1 MIGVILQIVST
12 VVLARFI
19 SPWAYGTVGMVAT
32 ATAFA
37 ALFKDLGLAS
47 ATIQRE
53 KLTPE
58 QLNFIFWLNVAFASA
73 VTLMLIAL
81 APAVS
86 TFYGRPDLTP
96 ITAVLAFNL
105 LLSSCGAQHAALLS
119 REMRFRAL
127 AVAQIAGTFAQFL
140 TTLTAAIAG
149 FQQWAIVLGFLAFTA
164 GNVVLLWS
172 FSDWRPGAPRL
183 ADGAR
188 EIVHFGA
195 NLTVFDFVNYF
206 SRNLDNILIGRAW
219 GAEQLG
225 YYSRAYSLLLFPIQ
239 NIRGPLS
246 AVALPALSR
255 LQKDPEAFRN
265 YYRRILAILALATMP
280 IAGFS
285 VVRSGLMIET
295 LLGPQWK
302 SASEVATWLAVVSFL
317 QPCSGLFGAVLV
329 AKGLV
334 RRHLE
339 CGIVGA
345 IVTSAS
351 FLVGIPYGTVALAKC
366 YAVGQYAM
374 FLPVFLYASRN
385 TNIRLSD
392 FLTAIWRPALATIVA
407 AVGTLTMPTSW
418 SGAWPVVELLTS
430 LAGFAAIYLACYG
443 LLPGGAHEFRY
454 YGGLLREAL
463 PRKQTPLAG

>member
-1 MIGVILQIVST
+1 
-12 VVLARFI
+12 
-19 SPWAYGTVGMVAT
+19 MVAT
-32 ATAFA
+32 VTAFA
-37 ALFKDLGLAS
+37 ALFKDLGLTTAI
-47 ATIQRE
+47 IQRE
-53 KLTPE
+53 KPTTDELT
-58 QLNFIFWLNVAFASA
+58 FIFWLNIAFASV
-73 VTLMLIAL
+73 VTLMLVAL
-81 APAVS
+81 APVVS
-86 TFYGRPDLTP
+86 AFYARPDLTP

-127 AVAQIAGTFAQFL
+127 AVAQVAGTCAQFL
-140 TTLTAAIAG
+140 ASFMAAIAG
-149 FQQWAIVLGFLAFTA
+149 FQQWAIVLGFLSFTA
-164 GNVVLLWS
+164 VNVALLWS
-172 FSDWRPGAPRL
+172 FSGWRPGAPRF
-183 ADGAR
+183 ADGAS

-195 NLTVFDFVNYF
+195 KLTFFDFVNYF
-206 SRNLDNILIGRAW
+206 SRNLDNILIGRAC

-255 LQKDPEAFRN
+255 LQHDQEAFRN

-280 IAGFS
+280 IAGFC
-285 VVRSGLMIET
+285 VIRSGLMIET
-295 LLGPQWK
+295 LLGPRWRP
-302 SASEVATWLAVVSFL
+302 ASEIATWLAVVSFL
-317 QPCSGLFGAVLV
+317 QPCSGLFGVVLV

-334 RRHLE
+334 RRHLA

-374 FLPVFLYASRN
+374 FLPMFLYASRD
-385 TNIRLSD
+385 TSIVPAD
-392 FLTAIWRPALATIVA
+392 FLKAVWRPALATIVA
-407 AVGTLTMPTSW
+407 GVGTLTMPSSW
-418 SGAWPVVELLTS
+418 CVPLPMFQLLIS

-443 LLPGGAHEFRY
+443 VLPGGAEEFLY
-454 YGGLLREAL
+454 YGGLIREVL
-463 PRKQTPLAG
+463 PRKQKPLAG